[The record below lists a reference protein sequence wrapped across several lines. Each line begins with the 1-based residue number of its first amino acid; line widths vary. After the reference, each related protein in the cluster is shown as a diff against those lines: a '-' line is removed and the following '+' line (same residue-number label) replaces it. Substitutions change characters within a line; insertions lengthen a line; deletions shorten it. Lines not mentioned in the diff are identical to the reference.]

1 MAFLGESAALGT
13 AALWSITSL
22 LFTFAVT
29 RMGSLALN
37 LVRLTLAAAGL
48 LAIALAVEGSGWLT
62 GMRWPDAVFLAAS
75 GFVGL
80 TVGDWVYFKALHMIG
95 ARQGTLLMALAPAV
109 TVVLAM
115 PVLNE
120 RPGPYAILGMALT
133 MTGVLWVVLERPNV
147 PAPAGHRVRGAFF
160 GGLGA
165 CCQAGGLI
173 LSKLGM
179 RGIVG
184 PLPASAVRMTFGAA
198 GVWLLFLLSRRRPA
212 LVRPLQD
219 SRLLAAVIAASI
231 LGPIAGILAFSG
243 GGAEHAGRHRG
254 DPHGDRS
261 GARSSPRR
269 LGAEG
274 IGQRPG
280 RGRRSRG
287 GLGSRRALRPKMTRT
302 ERNQP
307 FQGGETHGD

>member
-231 LGPIAGILAFSG
+231 LGPIAGIWLSLVAVQNTQAGIAATLMATVPVLVLPLVVWVQKESVSG
-243 GGAEHAGRHRG
+243 RAVAGALVAV
-254 DPHGDRS
+254 S
-261 GARSSPRR
+261 GVAV
-269 LGAEG
+269 LFV
-274 IGQRPG
+274 QR
-280 RGRRSRG
+280 
-287 GLGSRRALRPKMTRT
+287 
-302 ERNQP
+302 
-307 FQGGETHGD
+307 